1 MRIRRLTLRLKSTN
15 TSVGISLFKD
25 LIVDPSFVFHVYQK
39 VFRSKNDDTANEITD
54 EFWMNFNSDSYWIRD
69 LIQFHWYERI
79 GLGSLPILEKGMR
92 QYFH

>member
-1 MRIRRLTLRLKSTN
+1 MRIRRLTLRLKSIN

-54 EFWMNFNSDSYWIRD
+54 EF
-69 LIQFHWYERI
+69 
-79 GLGSLPILEKGMR
+79 
-92 QYFH
+92 

>member
-25 LIVDPSFVFHVYQK
+25 SILDPSFVFHVYQK

-54 EFWMNFNSDSYWIRD
+54 EF
-69 LIQFHWYERI
+69 
-79 GLGSLPILEKGMR
+79 
-92 QYFH
+92 